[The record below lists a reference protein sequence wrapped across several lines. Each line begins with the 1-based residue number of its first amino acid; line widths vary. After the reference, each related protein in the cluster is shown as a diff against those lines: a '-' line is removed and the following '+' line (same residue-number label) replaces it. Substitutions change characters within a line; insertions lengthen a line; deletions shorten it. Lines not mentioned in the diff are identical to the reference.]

1 VFTGPHTGNVRVRAA
16 ALPGS
21 PGDAAPGWDAVEEV
35 TLWAPDGL
43 IRVLALMGDVLPSAP
58 ELATAGPGL
67 YRVQVRARGRRP
79 EDAEDDDA
87 PPEQF
92 EILAW
97 PVTEDCGHIT
107 VRVDDLPEPDWDP
120 QPARAAQLAML
131 GILTG
136 SCNDPFDPL
145 TSQVAPERPTLPDDL
160 PRVRVTRSLLVD
172 GTADPALAALRG
184 VLGTADA
191 TGTHL
196 VPVGPLQ
203 VTSPLGAPPKAI
215 ERTLA
220 SASA

>member
-43 IRVLALMGDVLPSAP
+43 IRVLALMGDVLPS
-58 ELATAGPGL
+58 
-67 YRVQVRARGRRP
+67 
-79 EDAEDDDA
+79 
-87 PPEQF
+87 EQF

-131 GILTG
+131 GILAG

-215 ERTLA
+215 ERTLT